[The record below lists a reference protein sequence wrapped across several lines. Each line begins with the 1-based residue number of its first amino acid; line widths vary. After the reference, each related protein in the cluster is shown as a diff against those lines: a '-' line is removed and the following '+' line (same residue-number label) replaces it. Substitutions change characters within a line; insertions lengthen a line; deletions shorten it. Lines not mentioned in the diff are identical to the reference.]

1 MTSGYSKVVVD
12 RRKFGGLVAV
22 WDRRNRAAS
31 TLSDRQE
38 TTDQMH
44 FKEKINSSVF
54 YLVRGLEKATV
65 KSVC

>member
-1 MTSGYSKVVVD
+1 MARVTSGYSKVVVD

-38 TTDQMH
+38 TT
-44 FKEKINSSVF
+44 EV
-54 YLVRGLEKATV
+54 LVQGGGPLGVWV
-65 KSVC
+65 K